1 MRKVFSH
8 LEPDR
13 FVSGTIGEPGERIFF
28 LQVKS
33 GKNIT
38 SVVVEKSQVAIL
50 SERIDTLL
58 NQIMGENLNESKIPA
73 KYDSKVLDLEP
84 LEAPITEEFRV
95 GIMSLGWSIP
105 KRKLILEAHA
115 DSSDSVPEIESDE
128 VEGPDVLRVHLSA
141 EQGRLF
147 AERGRRLVSA
157 GRQPCPFCQEPLGQQ
172 GHICARANGYKR

>member
-1 MRKVFSH
+1 MRKIFSH

-13 FVSGTIGEPGERIFF
+13 FVSGTIGQPGERVFF
-28 LQVKS
+28 LQVRS
-33 GKNIT
+33 GNNIT
-38 SVVVEKSQVAIL
+38 SVVVEKTQVAIL

-58 NQIMGENLNESKIPA
+58 NQIMDESSNHSNIPA
-73 KYDSKVLDLEP
+73 KFDKKLLDLEP

-105 KRKLILEAHA
+105 KKKLILEAHA
-115 DSSDSVPEIESDE
+115 DTSDSVPEIDSED
-128 VEGPDVLRVHLSA
+128 VDGPDVLRIHLTA
-141 EQGRLF
+141 QQGRLF

-172 GHICARANGYKR
+172 GHICARSNGYKR

>member
-38 SVVVEKSQVAIL
+38 SVIVEKSQVAIL

-58 NQIMGENLNESKIPA
+58 TQRFLQNTIQK
-73 KYDSKVLDLEP
+73 
-84 LEAPITEEFRV
+84 F
-95 GIMSLGWSIP
+95 
-105 KRKLILEAHA
+105 
-115 DSSDSVPEIESDE
+115 
-128 VEGPDVLRVHLSA
+128 
-141 EQGRLF
+141 
-147 AERGRRLVSA
+147 
-157 GRQPCPFCQEPLGQQ
+157 
-172 GHICARANGYKR
+172 

>member
-38 SVVVEKSQVAIL
+38 SVIVEKSQVAIL

-58 NQIMGENLNESKIPA
+58 NQIMGENSNESNIPT

-105 KRKLILEAHA
+105 KK
-115 DSSDSVPEIESDE
+115 
-128 VEGPDVLRVHLSA
+128 
-141 EQGRLF
+141 
-147 AERGRRLVSA
+147 
-157 GRQPCPFCQEPLGQQ
+157 
-172 GHICARANGYKR
+172 K

>member
-38 SVVVEKSQVAIL
+38 SVIVEKSQVAIL

-58 NQIMGENLNESKIPA
+58 NQIMGR
-73 KYDSKVLDLEP
+73 
-84 LEAPITEEFRV
+84 T
-95 GIMSLGWSIP
+95 
-105 KRKLILEAHA
+105 
-115 DSSDSVPEIESDE
+115 
-128 VEGPDVLRVHLSA
+128 
-141 EQGRLF
+141 
-147 AERGRRLVSA
+147 
-157 GRQPCPFCQEPLGQQ
+157 
-172 GHICARANGYKR
+172 